1 MFFESSNTGDRRYLW
16 TDAFGVLGFVSL
28 AEAKGRVNDTWGSS
42 ASLGA
47 AATLI
52 EAVHATLGTP
62 AGPGKAHETPSSSLF
77 SMCQP
82 PPGFWLPYCHRVAL
96 ILESTQPLPAPHPQP
111 PPPPLEL
118 PMKAAPGG
126 GFMGLRIGKTHAARR
141 VCYMY

>member
-1 MFFESSNTGDRRYLW
+1 M
-16 TDAFGVLGFVSL
+16 
-28 AEAKGRVNDTWGSS
+28 NDTWGSS

-52 EAVHATLGTP
+52 KAVHATLGTP
-62 AGPGKAHETPSSSLF
+62 AGPGKAHKTPSSSLF

-82 PPGFWLPYCHRVAL
+82 PPRFWFPYCHRVAL
-96 ILESTQPLPAPHPQP
+96 ILESTQL